1 MSKPTF
7 SRFDAADYLRSEEDI
22 AEFLTAAAQ
31 AGDAAHYM
39 RALGIAARARDK
51 ITKLAART
59 GLTRQGLNK
68 ALSGG
73 GHASLDT
80 TMRVMNE
87 LGYRFVVQRA
97 LESGVYQD
105 TQASAAMVVA
115 KGDKLPPRKRLSAAA
130 KRKSG

>member
-1 MSKPTF
+1 MSKTTF
-7 SRFDAADYLRSEEDI
+7 SRFDAADYLRTEEDI
-22 AEFLTAAAQ
+22 AVFLTAAAE
-31 AGDAAHYM
+31 AGCAAHYM

-51 ITKLAART
+51 ITKLAERT

-87 LGYRFVVQRA
+87 LGYRFVVERA
-97 LESGVYQD
+97 PESGIYREKE
-105 TQASAAMVVA
+105 TGATIAVA
-115 KGDKLPPRKRLSAAA
+115 KGDKLPRRTSQRAAA
-130 KRKSG
+130 KRKSV